1 MNRTGR
7 QVGNLRIRQILGSGA
22 SGEVYAAWDEL
33 LEREVAVKFLHVGR
47 DDATR
52 RALLR
57 EARLLCR
64 LDHPN
69 VCRVFDLVVDQGG
82 DVLVLERILG
92 EPLARLAFDAARHR
106 ASDLVRQ
113 IAEALAAAHAV
124 GVIHRDLKPDNVLVT
139 PDGVAKVL
147 DFGLAT
153 LIEQTDEPAAGTL
166 DWMSPEQAR
175 GEPTGPATDLYSL
188 GLILHRLLTGRLPYP
203 DVPSFGARLAQRR
216 AGAVELAPELSAR
229 QRELLLRLLDVQPDR
244 RPSATQASSALER
257 LTGAGRRR
265 QVLRRRILAGSAI
278 AIVAAVSFSWWMER
292 RAAWERRDAATIRL
306 MIEPLSIDSSTAR
319 SEIALLEG
327 YREALAERL
336 RRLRGVAIVEAEHGA
351 ATNSATMA
359 PGGAEWKLGL
369 TVRQSAERHWEILAR
384 VTSPGRERRNL
395 ARAEDAARGFAQ
407 LGDWLEEQLGSPRG
421 LSAGLRDPFTIQ
433 LFALA
438 RQEMALRGFA
448 AAKPFYE
455 TLAALEPNLAYARIQ
470 IANGL
475 WQEGR
480 VEEADAAWRTLLEQG
495 QLTDEE
501 RAETLY
507 NLIFDAAERHDAEIY
522 GTLLLQF
529 DRLLKAAPI
538 VEPLY
543 WEAKASAEFH
553 FGRPTESIA
562 GYRRLEM
569 LYRERGNTVARA
581 DAMRNLADALLYTR
595 QLDEARDLL
604 VEVAA
609 IAATV
614 DSRRLAAN
622 TEVTWARWAI
632 LAGDSKA
639 LLSALARARRAAA
652 QMADQPSLVELERI
666 ELLADLRFGDPGPA
680 ESRARS
686 EAVRLAAAGRHGER
700 TDFLYEAA
708 MALEARGITTFDSA
722 FARLGGDRRD

>member
-7 QVGNLRIRQILGSGA
+7 QVGNLRIRQLLGSGA

-69 VCRVFDLVVDQGG
+69 VCRVFDLVVDQGR

-92 EPLARLAFDAARHR
+92 EPLACLAFDAARQR
-106 ASDLVRQ
+106 ASDLARQ

-188 GLILHRLLTGRLPYP
+188 GLILHRLLSGRLPYP

-216 AGAVELAPELSAR
+216 AGAVELAPELTAG
-229 QRELLLRLLDVQPDR
+229 QRELLVRLLDVQPDR
-244 RPSATQASSALER
+244 RPSATQASAALER

-265 QVLRRRILAGSAI
+265 QVLRRRILIGSAI

-292 RAAWERRDAATIRL
+292 RAASERRDAATIRL

-319 SEIALLEG
+319 PEVALLEG

-336 RRLRGVAIVEAEHGA
+336 RRLRGVAVVEAEDGA
-351 ATNSATMA
+351 ATNSATIA
-359 PGGAEWKLGL
+359 TGGAEWKLGL
-369 TVRQSAERHWEILAR
+369 TVRRSAERQWEILAR

-395 ARAEDAARGFAQ
+395 ARADDAARGFAQ

-438 RQEMALRGFA
+438 RQEMALRGFVS
-448 AAKPFYE
+448 AKPFYA
-455 TLAALEPNLAYARIQ
+455 TLAALEPDLAFAQIQ

-475 WQEGR
+475 WQEGQ
-480 VEEADAAWRTLLEQG
+480 VEEADATWRALLAGG

-507 NLIFDAAERHDAEIY
+507 NLIFDAAERHDAEQY

-529 DRLLKAAPI
+529 DGLLKAAPT

-543 WEAKASAEFH
+543 WEAKASAELH
-553 FGRPTESIA
+553 FGRASESVA
-562 GYRRLEM
+562 GYRRLEA

-581 DAMRNLADALLYTR
+581 DAMRNLADALLYES

-609 IAATV
+609 IATLL
-614 DSRRLAAN
+614 DSRRLTAN
-622 TEVTWARWAI
+622 TEVAWARWAV

-639 LLSALARARRAAA
+639 LASALERARRAAT
-652 QMADQPSLVELERI
+652 QTADRPLLAELERI
-666 ELLADLRFGDPGPA
+666 ELLADLRFGELRHAG
-680 ESRARS
+680 SRARS
-686 EAVRLAAAGRHGER
+686 EASRLAAAGRLGDR
-700 TDFLYEAA
+700 VDFLHEAA
-708 MALEARGITTFDSA
+708 MALEARGETSLASA
-722 FARLGGDRRD
+722 LERLGAERIR

>member
-1 MNRTGR
+1 
-7 QVGNLRIRQILGSGA
+7 
-22 SGEVYAAWDEL
+22 VYAAWDEL
-33 LEREVAVKFLHVGR
+33 LEREVAVKFLHLGR

-69 VCRVFDLVVDQGG
+69 VCRVFDLVVDQGR

-92 EPLARLAFDAARHR
+92 EPLACLNFDAARRR
-106 ASDLVRQ
+106 ASDLARQ

-139 PDGVAKVL
+139 PDGIAKVL

-175 GEPTGPATDLYSL
+175 GEPTGPATDVYSL
-188 GLILHRLLTGRLPYP
+188 GLMLHRLLTGRLPYP
-203 DVPSFGARLAQRR
+203 DVPSFGGRLAQRR
-216 AGAVELAPELSAR
+216 AGSVELATELTAR
-229 QRELLLRLLDVQPDR
+229 PRALLLRLLDPQPAR
-244 RPSATQASSALER
+244 RPTAAEAAVELER
-257 LTGAGRRR
+257 LSGAGRRR
-265 QVLRRRILAGSAI
+265 RVLRRRVLGGLAI
-278 AIVAAVSFSWWMER
+278 ALVATAPISWWLDR
-292 RAAWERRDAATIRL
+292 RAASERRDAATIRL
-306 MIEPLSIDSSTAR
+306 TIERLSVDSSTAR
-319 SEIALLEG
+319 PEVELLEG
-327 YREALAERL
+327 YREALAQRL
-336 RRLRGVAIVEAEHGA
+336 RRLRGVAVLETESA
-351 ATNSATMA
+351 ASTI
-359 PGGAEWKLGL
+359 PPDGAEWRLAL
-369 TVRQSAERHWEILAR
+369 TVRRSTERQWEIFAR
-384 VTSPGRERRNL
+384 VVSAGREQRNL
-395 ARAEDAARGFAQ
+395 SRADDAARAFAQ

-448 AAKPFYE
+448 SAKPFYE
-455 TLAALEPNLAYARIQ
+455 TLAALEPNLAFARIQ

-480 VEEADAAWRTLLEQG
+480 VEEADATWRALLAGG

-507 NLIFDAAERHDAEIY
+507 NLIFDAAERHDAEQY
-522 GTLLLQF
+522 GNLLLEF
-529 DRLLKAAPI
+529 DGLLKAAPS

-543 WEAKASAEFH
+543 WEAKASAELH
-553 FGRPTESIA
+553 FGRAGESVA
-562 GYRRLEM
+562 GYRHLEA
-569 LYRERGNTVARA
+569 LYRQRGNTMARA
-581 DAMRNLADALLYTR
+581 DAMCNLADALLYER

-609 IAATV
+609 IANTL
-614 DSRRLAAN
+614 DSRRLTAN
-622 TEVTWARWAI
+622 TEVVWARWAV

-639 LLSALARARRAAA
+639 LASALQRARLAAT
-652 QMADQPSLVELERI
+652 QIADKPLLAELERI
-666 ELLADLRFGDPGPA
+666 ELLADLRFGDPRPA
-680 ESRARS
+680 ETRARS
-686 EAVRLAAAGRHGER
+686 EAARLAAAGRLGDR
-700 TDFLYEAA
+700 SDFLYEAA
-708 MALEARGITTFDSA
+708 MALEARGETSRATTLE
-722 FARLGGDRRD
+722 RLAADRIR